1 MSMQMGPVMTAGRGG
16 ALPTGEEIAS
26 FATYAQAQHAVDSL
40 SDGGFPVQLLS
51 IVGTDLRQV
60 ERITGRMS
68 WGRAVASGAGSGL
81 WIGVF
86 FALMMSFIGS
96 ATTAP
101 MLIGAVLLGVVWG
114 ILFQVVGYALTRG
127 RRDFTSISQ
136 VVASRYSILASDR
149 AQEAARVL
157 SDAPG
162 NLSRGGQAAR
172 RAEERR
178 RARAESGDGPT
189 AFGSRPDEQPR
200 FGVRVQPGTDA
211 SAAGGA
217 AGAGGTGGAVGTGM
231 DASAAAPGYGSAL
244 GTPGVSGAAGAPG
257 AFGAPATTGAP
268 GTPGTAEGS
277 EKSGQ
282 DEPPVPEDYDPY
294 LRR

>member
-1 MSMQMGPVMTAGRGG
+1 MSIQMGPVMTAGRGG

-114 ILFQVVGYALTRG
+114 ILFQVVGYGLTRG

-136 VVASRYSILASDR
+136 VVASRYSII
-149 AQEAARVL
+149 AAREIREASQALADV
-157 SDAPG
+157 PG
-162 NLSRGGQAAR
+162 NLARGGGALR
-172 RAEERR
+172 RSQERR
-178 RARAESGDGPT
+178 RAREEAPGPT

-200 FGVRVQPGTDA
+200 FGVRLPQPGSDA
-211 SAAGGA
+211 PERTSTAAAGP
-217 AGAGGTGGAVGTGM
+217 
-231 DASAAAPGYGSAL
+231 AS
-244 GTPGVSGAAGAPG
+244 
-257 AFGAPATTGAP
+257 GAPAA
-268 GTPGTAEGS
+268 A
-277 EKSGQ
+277 
-282 DEPPVPEDYDPY
+282 EDYDPF
-294 LRR
+294 LRPSRSEDHKESGASASSQEPGDETGSGSRG